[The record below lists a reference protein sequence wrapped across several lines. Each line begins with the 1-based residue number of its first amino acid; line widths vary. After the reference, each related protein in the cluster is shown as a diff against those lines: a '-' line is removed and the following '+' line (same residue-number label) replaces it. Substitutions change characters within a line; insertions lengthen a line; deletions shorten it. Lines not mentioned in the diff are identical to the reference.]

1 MDDKEKV
8 EEDDLF
14 DKFEEG
20 GVWYEDKYANQA
32 YWGRKWK
39 NILKETTKWTT
50 EEIDVLR
57 VKINNVLKETSTG
70 DKDKEKIKEAVRLLD
85 EFTSKNSSVGGTIRI
100 GMVYDML
107 KVLVS

>member
-32 YWGRKWK
+32 YWWREWK